1 MENKIKIDYPQK
13 LNLVVEFPYALFDI
27 HNSFDYLED
36 KWEAITDLIKEK
48 FKNKQLSILKTNKK
62 IAYKEF
68 STIEFQ
74 IQCLANPP
82 EFDCN
87 FIVDFLLQHDENLLF
102 TIKTNDEYV
111 KNEWK
116 ILYKTKIK

>member
-13 LNLVVEFPYALFDI
+13 VNLIIEFPYALFDV

-48 FKNKQLSILKTNKK
+48 FKKKQWFILKTNTE
-62 IAYKEF
+62 IVYNEF

-74 IQCLANPP
+74 IQFLAIPP
-82 EFDCN
+82 EFNCN
-87 FIVDFLLQHDENLLF
+87 FIVDFLVQHDENLLF
-102 TIKTNDEYV
+102 TIKTNDNYV
-111 KNEWK
+111 KDKWQ
-116 ILYKTKIK
+116 ILYTNTN

>member
-13 LNLVVEFPYALFDI
+13 VNLIIEFPSALFDI
-27 HNSFDYLED
+27 HSSFDYLED

-48 FKNKQLSILKTNKK
+48 FKNKHLSILKTNTE
-62 IAYKEF
+62 IVYKEF

-74 IQCLANPP
+74 IQFLANPP

-87 FIVDFLLQHDENLLF
+87 FVIDSLLQHDENLLF
-102 TIKTNDEYV
+102 TIKTNDEYA

-116 ILYKTKIK
+116 ILYKTK